1 MSFMDILKP
10 LQGFGPQALEIA
22 RLAGEVHRAADDL
35 TAERVTAVIPNAE
48 EFYEQ
53 LLAEFRGAQ
62 PDAKE
67 RELDMLVEGF
77 MTGFVVSRLVEIE
90 AVPSPPAVS

>member
-1 MSFMDILKP
+1 MLIMDILKP
-10 LQGFGPQALEIA
+10 LEGFSSKASEIA

-35 TAERVTAVIPNAE
+35 TEEKVTAVIPNAE

-62 PDAKE
+62 PDVDE
-67 RELDMLVEGF
+67 RELDMLAEGF

-90 AVPSPPAVS
+90 AVPSPPVAN